1 MKPELIPLLICP
13 SCGHGLSAAGTG
25 APPDEGALRCEAG
38 HVFPVRNGV
47 PRFVDSD
54 RYASNFAF
62 EWTVHDTTQLDNDER
77 QESEAAFREKT
88 GFSPDDLRGSLV
100 LDVGCGMGRFTDVA
114 SRWGATVVGVDL
126 TAAVDSAAANLGARP
141 NVQLMQ
147 ADAFSLPLRE
157 RSFDFVFSIG
167 VLHHTPS
174 TRAAFERLPRLLKP
188 GGRIAIWV
196 YSTRLRRWSWTS
208 DAYRVITSRVPKEQL
223 YRACRIV
230 NPMYEL
236 RTRLGRRS
244 PLLARLAG
252 GVLPTSTHSHP
263 EWRVLDTFDWYS
275 PRYQHKHS
283 PAEVRG
289 WFEAQGLQEI
299 RLLDCETAV
308 VGRRDR
314 ISVAPQT
321 TANAN
326 RTAH

>member
-1 MKPELIPLLICP
+1 VE
-13 SCGHGLSAAGTG
+13 
-25 APPDEGALRCEAG
+25 
-38 HVFPVRNGV
+38 
-47 PRFVDSD
+47 SD

-62 EWTVHDTTQLDNDER
+62 EWTLHDTTQLDNDER
-77 QESEAAFREKT
+77 QESESAFREKT
-88 GFSPDDLRGSLV
+88 GLTPDDLRGSLV

-141 NVQLMQ
+141 NVHLMQ
-147 ADAFSLPLRE
+147 ADVFSLPLRE
-157 RSFDFVFSIG
+157 GSFDFVFSIG

-174 TRAAFERLPRLLKP
+174 TRAAFDRLPRLLKP
-188 GGRIAIWV
+188 GGRIAVWV

-223 YRACRIV
+223 YRACRV
-230 NPMYEL
+230 ANPMYEL

-244 PLLARLAG
+244 PLLAMLAG
-252 GVLPTSTHSHP
+252 GLLPTSMHSHS

-289 WFEAQGLQEI
+289 WFEARGLQEI
-299 RLLDCETAV
+299 RVLDCETAV
-308 VGRRDR
+308 VGRRG
-314 ISVAPQT
+314 SPVAPKGSQ
-321 TANAN
+321 
-326 RTAH
+326 RTDSLEVAGQPG